1 MKPFTAIAAV
11 LLALIAM
18 LQLLRLI
25 LAWPVSVNGVLIPVW
40 VSAIA
45 FLVTAGLSVMLWR
58 ERRL

>member
-1 MKPFTAIAAV
+1 MKPFTAIASV
-11 LLALIAM
+11 VLALIAM

-40 VSAIA
+40 LSAIA
-45 FLVTAGLSVMLWR
+45 FVVTAGLSVMLWR

>member
-11 LLALIAM
+11 VLALIAM

-45 FLVTAGLSVMLWR
+45 FVVTAGLSVMLWR